1 MVTARAG
8 ITLQDLGPEPAGG
21 GLPALLHPILQL
33 PWPQS
38 WSRVLGPRDPPSQ
51 PLPSPPPADQDGAEP
66 SANSV
71 SAHNLL
77 RLHGFTG
84 HKDWMDKCVC
94 LLTAFS
100 ERMRR
105 VPVALPEMV
114 RALSAHQQTLKQV
127 GGREGPLAGT
137 PGGRRA
143 GAAPGNGEH
152 RVGLLGLFLELR
164 SVSVRPRVTVCT
176 GVSAGMSGRLLLCRW
191 RSL

>member
-1 MVTARAG
+1 MRKGSVTAG
-8 ITLQDLGPEPAGG
+8 VSITLSDLGQEPAGRDSST
-21 GLPALLHPILQL
+21 PSLQL

-38 WSRVLGPRDPPSQ
+38 WSRVLGPNDPPSQ
-51 PLPSPPPADQDGAEP
+51 PLPPMHPADQDGAEP
-66 SANSV
+66 SANST

-127 GGREGPLAGT
+127 GHLGRDPEI
-137 PGGRRA
+137 GRA
-143 GAAPGNGEH
+143 H
-152 RVGLLGLFLELR
+152 V
-164 SVSVRPRVTVCT
+164 
-176 GVSAGMSGRLLLCRW
+176 
-191 RSL
+191 

>member
-1 MVTARAG
+1 MGELGDLKFTLEQMAERAKA
-8 ITLQDLGPEPAGG
+8 QQ
-21 GLPALLHPILQL
+21 AL
-33 PWPQS
+33 
-38 WSRVLGPRDPPSQ
+38 VAF
-51 PLPSPPPADQDGAEP
+51 PSPTTMATVPGAGSWDPVTLPHRPHPAAPRADQDGAEP

-114 RALSAHQQTLKQV
+114 CALSAHQQTLKQV
-127 GGREGPLAGT
+127 CVCGGG
-137 PGGRRA
+137 
-143 GAAPGNGEH
+143 
-152 RVGLLGLFLELR
+152 
-164 SVSVRPRVTVCT
+164 
-176 GVSAGMSGRLLLCRW
+176 
-191 RSL
+191 

>member
-1 MVTARAG
+1 MRERGKNQLLVLALPSHTWARSSWAG
-8 ITLQDLGPEPAGG
+8 T
-21 GLPALLHPILQL
+21 
-33 PWPQS
+33 
-38 WSRVLGPRDPPSQ
+38 PPSHLSTR
-51 PLPSPPPADQDGAEP
+51 PGHSPGAGSWDPRTLPYCPVPSHPADQDGAEP

-127 GGREGPLAGT
+127 RDV
-137 PGGRRA
+137 RA
-143 GAAPGNGEH
+143 
-152 RVGLLGLFLELR
+152 LGLGPWVGGERSGDRSGGWGYWLGPQELR
-164 SVSVRPRVTVCT
+164 SVSAWPSMSEAQVSPRD
-176 GVSAGMSGRLLLCRW
+176 RL
-191 RSL
+191 